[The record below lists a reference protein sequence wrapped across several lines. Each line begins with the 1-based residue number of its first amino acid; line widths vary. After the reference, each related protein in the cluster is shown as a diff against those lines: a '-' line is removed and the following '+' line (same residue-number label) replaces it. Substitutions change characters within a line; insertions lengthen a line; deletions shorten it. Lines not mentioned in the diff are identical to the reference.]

1 MYIILKVANLRYLVL
16 RNSKQTKVENGK
28 MKKNAGLKPNNYF
41 SSFYIY
47 FQKFSGSKE
56 EYNKSIISAKRH

>member
-47 FQKFSGSKE
+47 FQKF
-56 EYNKSIISAKRH
+56 